1 MSGALWSDLH
11 DDSTYARLD
20 CFAGDASSMANRSDS
35 KSPHSLREQAEA
47 AWQGRRRD
55 SATTAPEDAG
65 ALVHELEVHQIELEM
80 QNEELRRAQSELEE
94 SRDELS
100 DLYDF
105 APVGYLT
112 LREDRVILR
121 ANLRAAVLLGVERNA
136 LIGKHFMRFLASE
149 SRDAFRLYWRAQ
161 SPEGPP
167 QSCDLLLRKPDGTAV
182 HVSMERAEQK
192 GARPRAWRC
201 AISDITARKHAEAKL
216 RESEERFR
224 TMADTAPVMIWVSDP
239 EKQGL
244 FFNRPWLEFTGGTL
258 EEEQN
263 AGWMA
268 GVHPEDVER
277 TRTIYSSTF
286 EARRS
291 FQMEFRLRRADGEYR
306 WVVCN
311 GAPRFAPDGVFGG
324 YVASCIDVSDIKRA
338 QEEVLAGQRLE
349 SLGVLASGVAH
360 DFNNMIGGIVA
371 NAELALSQRSAG
383 ESNKHLQNIVSLAA
397 HGGEIVR
404 QLMTY
409 GGVESQAAEPVSLSA
424 LVEE

>member
-1 MSGALWSDLH
+1 
-11 DDSTYARLD
+11 
-20 CFAGDASSMANRSDS
+20 MANRSHS

-47 AWQGRRRD
+47 AWQGRHGDR
-55 SATTAPEDAG
+55 ATIAPEDAG
-65 ALVHELEVHQIELEM
+65 ALVHELEVHQIELEL

-94 SRDELS
+94 SRDELR

-112 LREDRVILR
+112 LSEDTIIKQ
-121 ANLRAAVLLGVERNA
+121 ANLRAAALLGVERDA
-136 LIGKHFMRFLASE
+136 LIGKRFTRFLARE
-149 SRDAFRLYWRAQ
+149 SQDAFHLYWRALY
-161 SPEGPP
+161 PDRPP
-167 QSCDLLLRKPDGTAV
+167 QACDLLLRKSDGTAA
-182 HVSMERAEQK
+182 HVSMETAEQK
-192 GARPRAWRC
+192 GARPPAWRC

-224 TMADTAPVMIWVSDP
+224 TMADTAPVMIWVSGP
-239 EKQGL
+239 EKQAL

-277 TRTIYSSTF
+277 TRTIYSSAF

-291 FQMEFRLRRADGEYR
+291 FQMEFRRRRADGEYR

-360 DFNNMIGGIVA
+360 DFNNMIGGIMA
-371 NAELALSQRSAG
+371 LAELAMSQSSVEESA
-383 ESNKHLQNIVSLAA
+383 KQLQNIVSLAA
-397 HGGEIVR
+397 QGGEIVR

-409 GGVESQAAEPVSLSA
+409 GGVENQGAG
-424 LVEE
+424 

>member
-1 MSGALWSDLH
+1 
-11 DDSTYARLD
+11 
-20 CFAGDASSMANRSDS
+20 MANRSHS

-47 AWQGRRRD
+47 AWQGRHGDR
-55 SATTAPEDAG
+55 ATIAPEDAN
-65 ALVHELEVHQIELEM
+65 ALVHELEVHQIELEL

-94 SRDELS
+94 SRDELQ

-112 LREDRVILR
+112 LNEDTLIILR
-121 ANLRAAVLLGVERNA
+121 ANLRAAVLLGVEREA
-136 LIGKHFMRFLASE
+136 LIGKRFTRFLARE
-149 SRDAFRLYWRAQ
+149 SQDGFYLYWRAL
-161 SPEGPP
+161 SPDGPP
-167 QSCDLLLRKPDGTAV
+167 QACDLLLRKSDGTAV
-182 HVSMERAEQK
+182 PVSMETAEQK
-192 GARPRAWRC
+192 GARPPAWRC

-224 TMADTAPVMIWVSDP
+224 TMADTAPVMIWVSGP
-239 EKQGL
+239 EKRDL
-244 FFNRPWLEFTGGTL
+244 FFNRPWLGFTGGTL

-277 TRTIYSSTF
+277 TRTIYSSAS

-291 FQMEFRLRRADGEYR
+291 FQMEFRLRRWDGEYR

-311 GAPRFAPDGVFGG
+311 GAPRSAPDGVFGG

-349 SLGVLASGVAH
+349 SLGVLANGVAH
-360 DFNNMIGGIVA
+360 DFNNMIGGIMA
-371 NAELALSQRSAG
+371 NAELALSQSSAE
-383 ESNKHLQNIVSLAA
+383 ESNKYVQDIVSMATQ
-397 HGGEIVR
+397 GGEIVR

-409 GGVESQAAEPVSLSA
+409 GGVENQGAG
-424 LVEE
+424 